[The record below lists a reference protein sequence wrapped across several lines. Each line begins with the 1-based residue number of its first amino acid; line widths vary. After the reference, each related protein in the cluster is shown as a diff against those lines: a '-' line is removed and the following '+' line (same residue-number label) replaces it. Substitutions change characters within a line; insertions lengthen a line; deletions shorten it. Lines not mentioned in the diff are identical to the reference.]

1 MRLERTT
8 NSSNIMGSATGSSKR
23 GGIIAHSDGQYVEK
37 NLAVKRKCQN
47 YINEEKKWVPEKI
60 HSGFNRRSKERLGSI
75 LFKVKKRKVTNNHR
89 ILKNEKI
96 I

>member
-23 GGIIAHSDGQYVEK
+23 GGIIAHKDGQYV
-37 NLAVKRKCQN
+37 RKKIGSETKMPKL
-47 YINEEKKWVPEKI
+47 YINEKKIWVPEKI

-75 LFKVKKRKVTNNHR
+75 LLKVN
-89 ILKNEKI
+89 
-96 I
+96 